1 MSALNPFLR
10 AVERRLVLEREEMMA
25 ARTSIPLPE
34 PKPQKARKPRPRVTP
49 ERRDAI
55 VSLYTSGVT
64 VVDITKRLAITR
76 NAAYWTLK
84 RAGVLTRRPTACG
97 PRPGARLTREERK
110 ARDAEIVRRSA
121 NGESARALAA
131 EYQLTMRGIEHV
143 RRRMRRA
150 AP

>member
-25 ARTSIPLPE
+25 ARTIPLPE
-34 PKPQKARKPRPRVTP
+34 PKPQKARKPMPRIP
-49 ERRDAI
+49 KERRDAI

-64 VVDITKRLAITR
+64 VLDISKQLGITR
-76 NAAYWTLK
+76 NSAYWTLK

-110 ARDAEIVRRSA
+110 VRDAEIARRSA
-121 NGESARALAA
+121 EGESARALAA
-131 EYQLTMRGIEHV
+131 EYMLTMRGIEHV
-143 RRRMRRA
+143 RRRMRKA